1 MGIRLYEEG
10 ENETGILQLE
20 TRLRRTEPTKAL
32 PQTPL
37 AGEGGGAA
45 GARRQGLDF
54 EAGAPRCPT
63 RSARSFLQEVK
74 SMQFVITKAKPIIA
88 DEPMCKQ
95 GACNGASHSL
105 TLM

>member
-1 MGIRLYEEG
+1 MGGR
-10 ENETGILQLE
+10 ILQLE
-20 TRLRRTEPTKAL
+20 TRLRRTELTKAL

-37 AGEGGGAA
+37 AGEGGDAA